1 MLVSCQEA
9 SSPCWLLRLYS
20 RPDCMIPNLC
30 TILDS
35 PLNLASRDPS
45 DVPKDWED
53 GASWVGGTIQA
64 CGYYCVPGALNPT
77 EQSNPKGLRHK
88 HRAHHLTSR
97 LECGASL
104 PHMSTLGLD
113 PQTVLPLN
121 MSFLL
126 AILTSFRHPLG
137 FPRVLARTKPSS
149 KSTLLGHL
157 TLPSSSTP
165 VSDSPTRWD
174 ETQTKSLIHCL

>member
-1 MLVSCQEA
+1 MLAAQIVFQA
-9 SSPCWLLRLYS
+9 RLHDSQSLYVPS
-20 RPDCMIPNLC
+20 
-30 TILDS
+30 ILDS
-35 PLNLASRDPS
+35 PLNLASQDPS
-45 DVPKDWED
+45 NVPKDWED

-137 FPRVLARTKPSS
+137 FPWVLARTKPSS

-157 TLPSSSTP
+157 TLLPP
-165 VSDSPTRWD
+165 LPLYLIPLRGGMRLRL
-174 ETQTKSLIHCL
+174 SLSFTAYEKYN